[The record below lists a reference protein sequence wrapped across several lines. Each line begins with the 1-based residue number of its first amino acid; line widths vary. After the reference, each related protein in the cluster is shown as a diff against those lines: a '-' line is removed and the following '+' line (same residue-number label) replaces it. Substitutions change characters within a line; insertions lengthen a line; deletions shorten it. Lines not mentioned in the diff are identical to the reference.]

1 MNRSAAGHVF
11 QILLLAFAICFGVQM
26 LSAQSQQPQQTQA
39 PRTTLINQSY
49 GQSTRALPPPH
60 GFQQFVR
67 SGKLQLSLNDAVFLA
82 LANNSEIQVDQ
93 TQVDTAKSAIDSARA
108 PFDPTLS
115 ALFNT
120 SRSTESSFSEAAIA
134 PTESGLQQEY
144 LLGVSQTF
152 ETGTNFQVSL
162 NADKFSSNIPNSEL
176 TLFGEVNPSIFGTV
190 SVQITQPLLRG
201 RGLLPNRGPIII
213 AQRNLAQSR
222 ATFRRQVAT
231 IILNAVQQYWNVVEA
246 RENLDIAQKLQ
257 AQAEKSYDHD
267 KEALEKGALPPLDIY
282 RSESE
287 VAQRRVSEI
296 QAEYAVK
303 EAEDMFR
310 NAIGADIDPNI
321 RALDVNLTE
330 TPEPIDALLTVDIA
344 TELNKALANRPEVEV
359 DRLQLANDDLSIKIA
374 HNGLKPQLN
383 LTAMYSGAGLNTDTN
398 RPFLEALDQAFG
410 FSQPTYG
417 GGLTFTLPVKNYA
430 AKSLFASAQVNK
442 RHDLYSDRQTRQ
454 QITLDVANA
463 VHQLE
468 QSKLSM
474 EAAKIALNLTQ
485 KNLQAE
491 QRKYELGAETL
502 YVLLQTQ
509 SELAQAEQSVIQA
522 QVGYQLAVASVYYST
537 GELLGNYNV
546 EVAAK

>member
-1 MNRSAAGHVF
+1 MNRSAAGHAF
-11 QILLLAFAICFGVQM
+11 QVLFLALTLCFGVQT
-26 LSAQSQQPQQTQA
+26 LVAQSQSPQQTQP

-49 GQSTRALPPPH
+49 AQSTRALPPPH

-82 LANNSEIQVDQ
+82 LANNTGIQVDQ
-93 TQVDTAKSAIDSARA
+93 TQIDTAKSAIDSARA

-134 PTESGLQQEY
+134 PTLSGLQQEY
-144 LLGVSQTF
+144 QLQFSQTF
-152 ETGTNFQVSL
+152 ETGTNFQASVG
-162 NADKFSSNIPNSEL
+162 ADKFSSN
-176 TLFGEVNPSIFGTV
+176 TFFGEVNPSIFGTV

-222 ATFRRQVAT
+222 ATFRRQVAAV
-231 IILNAVQQYWNVVEA
+231 ILSAVQQYWNVVEA

-257 AQAEKSYDHD
+257 AQAQKSYDHD

-303 EAEDMFR
+303 EAEDTFR

-330 TPEPIDALLTVDIA
+330 TPEPTDALLTVDIA

-359 DRLQLANDDLSIKIA
+359 DRLQLANDDLNIKIA
-374 HNGLKPQLN
+374 HNGLKPQLK

-398 RPFLEALDQAFG
+398 KPFLEALDQAFG

-430 AKSLFASAQVNK
+430 AKSLFASSQVNK

-474 EAAKIALNLTQ
+474 EAAKIALDLAQ

-491 QRKYELGAETL
+491 QRKYELGSETL
-502 YVLLQTQ
+502 FVLLETQT
-509 SELAQAEQSVIQA
+509 ELSQVEQSLIQA
-522 QVGYQLAVASVYYST
+522 QVNYQIAVASMYYST

-546 EVAAK
+546 EVATAK

>member
-1 MNRSAAGHVF
+1 MKRSAHTVF
-11 QILLLAFAICFGVQM
+11 QAVVVVFAALI
-26 LSAQSQQPQQTQA
+26 SACVLPGQTL
-39 PRTTLINQSY
+39 PRTTLIEQTPA
-49 GQSTRALPPPH
+49 QSTRALPPPH
-60 GFQQFVR
+60 GFQQFIK

-82 LANNSEIQVDQ
+82 LANNTAVQVDQ
-93 TQVDTAKSAIDSARA
+93 TQIDTAKAAVDAARA
-108 PFDPTLS
+108 PFDPAVN

-134 PTESGLQQEY
+134 PTLSGLQQEY
-144 LLGVSQTF
+144 QLGISQTF
-152 ETGTNFQVSL
+152 ETGTNFQAFVS
-162 NADKFSSNIPNSEL
+162 ADKFSSN
-176 TLFGEVNPSIFGTV
+176 TFFGEINPSIFGTV

-201 RGLLPNRGPIII
+201 RGVLPNRGPIII
-213 AQRNLAQSR
+213 AQRNLEQSR
-222 ATFRRQVAT
+222 ATFRQQVAT
-231 IILNAVQQYWNVVEA
+231 IILNTVQQYWNVVEA
-246 RENLDIAQKLQ
+246 RENLDIAQKVQ
-257 AQAEKSYDHD
+257 AQAQKSYDHD

-330 TPEPIDALLTVDIA
+330 APEPTDTLLTVDIA

-359 DRLQLANDDLSIKIA
+359 DRLQLANDDLNIKIA
-374 HNGLKPQLN
+374 HNGLKPLLT

-398 RPFLEALDQAFG
+398 GPFLEALDQAFG

-430 AKSLFASAQVNK
+430 AKSAFASAQANK
-442 RHDLYSDRQTRQ
+442 RHDLYSDRQTRET
-454 QITLDVANA
+454 ITLDVANA

-474 EAAKIALNLTQ
+474 EAAKIALDLAQ

-491 QRKYELGAETL
+491 QRKYELGSETL
-502 YVLLQTQ
+502 FVLLETQT
-509 SELAQAEQSVIQA
+509 ELAQTELSLVQA
-522 QVGYQLAVASVYYST
+522 QVNYQLAVSSVYYST

-546 EVAAK
+546 EIAGVK

>member
-1 MNRSAAGHVF
+1 MKRSAN
-11 QILLLAFAICFGVQM
+11 GVLQAVAVVVAA
-26 LSAQSQQPQQTQA
+26 LVLVCAVRAQTL
-39 PRTTLINQSY
+39 PRTTFIEQVPA
-49 GQSTRALPPPH
+49 QSTRALPPPH
-60 GFQQFVR
+60 GFQQFIK
-67 SGKLQLSLNDAVFLA
+67 SGKLQLSLNDAIFLA
-82 LANNSEIQVDQ
+82 LANNTAIQVAQ
-93 TQVDTAKSAIDSARA
+93 TQIDTAKTVIDAARA
-108 PFDPTLS
+108 PFDPTIN

-120 SRSTESSFSEAAIA
+120 SRSSESSFSQAAIA
-134 PTESGLQQEY
+134 PTETGLQQEY
-144 LLGVSQTF
+144 QLGVSQTF
-152 ETGTNFQVSL
+152 ETGTNFLVSV

-190 SVQITQPLLRG
+190 QVQIIQPLLRG

-213 AQRNLAQSR
+213 AQRNVEQSR
-222 ATFRRQVAT
+222 ANFRQQVAN
-231 IILNAVQQYWNVVEA
+231 IILTAVQQYWNVVEA

-257 AQAEKSYDHD
+257 AQAQKSYDHD

-303 EAEDMFR
+303 EAEDTFR

-321 RALDVNLTE
+321 RALEVNLTE
-330 TPEPIDALLTVDIA
+330 TPEPTDALLTVDIA
-344 TELNKALANRPEVEV
+344 TELNKALANRPEVEF

-383 LTAMYSGAGLNTDTN
+383 LTLNYSGSGLNTDTN
-398 RPFLEALDQAFG
+398 GPFLEALDQSFG

-417 GGLTFTLPVKNYA
+417 GTLNLTFPIKNYA
-430 AKSLFASAQVNK
+430 AKSAFASAQVNK

-474 EAAKIALNLTQ
+474 EAAKIALDLGQ

-491 QRKYELGAETL
+491 QRKYELGSETL
-502 YVLLQTQ
+502 FVLLETQT
-509 SELAQAEQSVIQA
+509 ELSQAEQSLIQA
-522 QVGYQLAVASVYYST
+522 QVNYRIAVSTVYYST

-546 EVAAK
+546 EIAGATK

>member
-1 MNRSAAGHVF
+1 MNRSVTHHVF
-11 QILLLAFAICFGVQM
+11 QAFLFVVLLFFGAQA
-26 LSAQSQQPQQTQA
+26 LSAQSQSQPPQQQTA
-39 PRTTLINQSY
+39 PQKSTLIEQSF
-49 GQSTRALPPPH
+49 GQSTRVLPPAH

-67 SGKLQLSLNDAVFLA
+67 SGKLQLALNDAIFLA
-82 LANNSEIQVDQ
+82 LANNTAIQVDQ
-93 TQVDTAKSAIDSARA
+93 TQIDIAKSVIDSARA
-108 PFDPTLS
+108 PFDPSLTG
-115 ALFNT
+115 AFNT
-120 SRSTESSFSEAAIA
+120 QRSTQSGFSQAAIA
-134 PTESGLQQEY
+134 PTLSGLQQEFQ
-144 LLGVSQTF
+144 LGYSQTL
-152 ETGTNFQVSL
+152 ETGTNFQTFV
-162 NADKFSSNIPNSEL
+162 NATKFSSNIA
-176 TLFGEVNPSIFGTV
+176 FGFVNPSVFGTV
-190 SVQITQPLLRG
+190 SITIAQPLLRG

-231 IILNAVQQYWNVVEA
+231 VILNAVQQYWNVVEA
-246 RENLDIAQKLQ
+246 RENLTVEQNLLAQ
-257 AQAEKSYDHD
+257 AQQSYDHD

-282 RSESE
+282 RSESQ
-287 VAQRRVSEI
+287 VAARRVTEI

-303 EAEDMFR
+303 QAEDTFR

-321 RALDVNLTE
+321 RALDLDLTQN
-330 TPEPIDALLTVDIA
+330 PEPSDQLLTVDIA
-344 TELNKALANRPEVEV
+344 SALDKALANRPDLEAQ
-359 DRLQLANDDLSIKIA
+359 RLQLASDDLNIKIA

-383 LTAMYSGAGLNTDTN
+383 LTLNYSGSGLNTTTN
-398 RPFLEALDQAFG
+398 GPFLEALDQTFG

-417 GGLTFTLPVKNYA
+417 GGLSLTLPIHNYA
-430 AKSLFASAQVNK
+430 AKAGFASAQVNK
-442 RHDLYSDRQTRQ
+442 RRDLYSDRQIRQ

-474 EAAKIALNLTQ
+474 EAAKIALNLAQ

-502 YVLLQTQ
+502 FVVLETQ

-546 EVAAK
+546 EIAATK

>member
-1 MNRSAAGHVF
+1 MNRSAASHAF
-11 QILLLAFAICFGVQM
+11 QVLFLALAIPMGVQT
-26 LSAQSQQPQQTQA
+26 LVAQSQSPQQTQP

-49 GQSTRALPPPH
+49 AQSTRALPPPH

-82 LANNSEIQVDQ
+82 LANNTGIQVDQ
-93 TQVDTAKSAIDSARA
+93 TQIDTAKSAIDSARA

-134 PTESGLQQEY
+134 PTLSGLQQEY
-144 LLGVSQTF
+144 QLQFSQTF
-152 ETGTNFQVSL
+152 ETGTNFQASVG
-162 NADKFSSNIPNSEL
+162 ADKFSSN
-176 TLFGEVNPSIFGTV
+176 TFFGEVNPSIFGTV

-222 ATFRRQVAT
+222 ATFRRQVAAV
-231 IILNAVQQYWNVVEA
+231 ILSAVQQYWNVVEA

-257 AQAEKSYDHD
+257 AQAQKSYDHD

-303 EAEDMFR
+303 EAEDTFR

-330 TPEPIDALLTVDIA
+330 TPEPTDALLTVDIA

-359 DRLQLANDDLSIKIA
+359 DRLQLANDDLNIKIA

-398 RPFLEALDQAFG
+398 KPFLEALDQAFG

-430 AKSLFASAQVNK
+430 AKSLFASSQVNK

-474 EAAKIALNLTQ
+474 EAAKIALDLAQ

-491 QRKYELGAETL
+491 QRKYELGSETL
-502 YVLLQTQ
+502 FVLLETQT
-509 SELAQAEQSVIQA
+509 ELSQVEQSLIQA
-522 QVGYQLAVASVYYST
+522 QVNYQIAVASMYYST

-546 EVAAK
+546 EVATAK